1 MGVLISD
8 QTLRISTLICHYEFH
23 CLPENKRNKKTHK
36 LLHVS
41 QEDSIQ
47 LRLKI
52 MKSYIFNIPV

>member
-1 MGVLISD
+1 M
-8 QTLRISTLICHYEFH
+8 
-23 CLPENKRNKKTHK
+23 ENKHFDLLLQISLSPWKQKKEKTHK
-36 LLHVS
+36 FLHVS